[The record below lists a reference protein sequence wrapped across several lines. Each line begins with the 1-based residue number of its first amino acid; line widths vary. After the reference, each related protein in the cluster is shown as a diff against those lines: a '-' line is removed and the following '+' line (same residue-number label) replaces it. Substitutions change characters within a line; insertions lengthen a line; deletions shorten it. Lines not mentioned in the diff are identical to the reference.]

1 MSPGLA
7 DVPRNVDPRVQSPKN
22 TFDRDPL
29 LIPQLFVNGKPWYR
43 RRSAWVKIILSAIL
57 LLVLA
62 YIIHR
67 FTAVGLLKRFAKL
80 VGTK

>member
-7 DVPRNVDPRVQSPKN
+7 DVPRNVETRVQSPKN

-29 LIPQLFVNGKPWYR
+29 VIPQLFVTGKPWYR
-43 RRSAWVKIILSAIL
+43 RRAPLVKLVLSALFVL
-57 LLVLA
+57 LLA
-62 YIIHR
+62 YIVHR

-80 VGTK
+80 AGG

>member
-7 DVPRNVDPRVQSPKN
+7 DVPRNVDSRTQSPKN

-43 RRSAWVKIILSAIL
+43 RRAAWVKIILSVIV
-57 LLVLA
+57 LVAMA
-62 YIIHR
+62 YIIHH
-67 FTAVGLLKRFAKL
+67 FTAVALLRKFAKL
-80 VGTK
+80 ANFK

>member
-7 DVPRNVDPRVQSPKN
+7 DVPRNVKTPAKSPKN

-43 RRSAWVKIILSAIL
+43 RRAAVVKVILATIILLFAAYVAHRYGIAIL
-57 LLVLA
+57 
-62 YIIHR
+62 R
-67 FTAVGLLKRFAKL
+67 KFAKL
-80 VGTK
+80 VGK